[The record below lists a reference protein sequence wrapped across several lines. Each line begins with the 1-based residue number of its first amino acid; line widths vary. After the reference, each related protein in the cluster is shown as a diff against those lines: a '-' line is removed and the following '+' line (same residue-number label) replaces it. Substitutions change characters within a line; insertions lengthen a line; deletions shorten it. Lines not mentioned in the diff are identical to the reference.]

1 MDSLNW
7 KEVAPGRYERA
18 IDESEEVYVLVA
30 AAAAPLNKEHWSL
43 TVAIKVDQFT
53 TDFVN
58 EVQQAWKTFRYD
70 HPSVAT
76 FIEDGKRVYNV
87 AKQDELDSWIKETF
101 VVETASATELYSSL
115 RPVKRAT
122 L

>member
-43 TVAIKVDQFT
+43 TAAIKVDQFT

-58 EVQQAWKTFRYD
+58 EVQQAWKTFRHD

-87 AKQDELDSWIKETF
+87 AKQDSSTVGSRRPLWSRLQVQQCFI
-101 VVETASATELYSSL
+101 VVYD
-115 RPVKRAT
+115 R
-122 L
+122 